1 MPVAVKAELHNET
14 MPAKVRVS
22 WLEGFDGNEPIIKHA
37 VEMRTLGP
45 TGLWSGRI
53 FQSLRQDSRNFPLD
67 WQTVIDNVA
76 KEETKPCCS
85 VDVED
90 LKPSQVGV

>member
-53 FQSLRQDSRNFPLD
+53 FFSEFTPRFEKFSFRLANSHR
-67 WQTVIDNVA
+67 
-76 KEETKPCCS
+76 
-85 VDVED
+85 
-90 LKPSQVGV
+90 